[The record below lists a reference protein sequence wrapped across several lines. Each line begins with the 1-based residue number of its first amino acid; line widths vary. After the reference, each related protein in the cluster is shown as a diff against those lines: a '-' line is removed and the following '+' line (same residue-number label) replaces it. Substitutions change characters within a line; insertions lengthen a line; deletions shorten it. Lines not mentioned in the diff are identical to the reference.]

1 MTKKILFLS
10 LVFTFFFSGCIPKQ
24 ETVEGVF
31 QTNSA
36 NTIKKDYTNIQ
47 KLLINFKEKIDKRNP
62 TAYNKNL
69 SARIYRLIN
78 ESNNDFFLEF
88 NNTTLENYKD
98 YLQIAFSKD
107 DIENRNDY
115 LVLGLYYL
123 VHSSYEIEA
132 GHKIVALEYD
142 KNKLDKLY
150 KNLQIIKWKIKVDRD
165 VKGNY
170 LFLTWQNNWQ
180 IELEKRL
187 KNKENIT
194 LETFLDL
201 RHIKSNEETFLD
213 HSNFSF
219 EVQLTQIID
228 STKNSLEALGE
239 EPTDLS
245 VIALKSVF
253 MFL

>member
-69 SARIYRLIN
+69 SVRIYRLIN

-123 VHSSYEIEA
+123 VHSSYEIET